1 MIENIAIDDCLS
13 TLYSFTPGVHSNKN
27 PWPLSDI
34 TSGLNFRRKY
44 LAAWPHVLKEW
55 KGMFKPDVKELFE
68 TSPPLIAPVIALQEV
83 QLEVHSE
90 CTFKVH

>member
-1 MIENIAIDDCLS
+1 MMENIAIDDCFS
-13 TLYSFTPGVHSNKN
+13 TIYLFTLGVHSNKN

-55 KGMFKPDVKELFE
+55 KGMFKPDVKELLE

-83 QLEVHSE
+83 QLKVHSE